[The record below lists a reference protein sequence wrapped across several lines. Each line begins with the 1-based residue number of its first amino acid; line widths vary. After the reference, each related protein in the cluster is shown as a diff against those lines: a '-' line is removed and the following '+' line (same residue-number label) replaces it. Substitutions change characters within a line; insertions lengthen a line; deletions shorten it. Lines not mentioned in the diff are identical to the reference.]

1 MDIILL
7 FGIGSQTEAPFFREE
22 AKIRPVKDTF
32 RVRAQ
37 SKSLKDFVW
46 FRRVVRGGEDEKDI
60 KLRGVRV
67 CVVNFEFRQVFPA
80 IFAKFVCFFF
90 CFFSKGAVDD
100 GIVVAFLMG
109 RD

>member
-7 FGIGSQTEAPFFREE
+7 FGIGSQTEARLLLPGRG
-22 AKIRPVKDTF
+22 KNTPSKGHVSRPGHK
-32 RVRAQ
+32 VRA
-37 SKSLKDFVW
+37 LRILFGLW
-46 FRRVVRGGEDEKDI
+46 RGGGRVEKDI

-80 IFAKFVCFFF
+80 FFVEFCFFF
-90 CFFSKGAVDD
+90 FVSKGAVDD